1 MTTATPATKSSTLA
15 DLLPVA
21 AAEHPSSDVF
31 MFKTDLGT
39 WQTVTFSDALE
50 RVSNLAL
57 GLMDWGV
64 QRGDRVAI
72 LGSTRAEWTICD
84 LAAMSAGATVVPIYQ
99 TNSPAECKYVLEHS
113 GSRVVIVENEDQLA
127 KIREIRDSLPELELV
142 VMMLGTADDVTS
154 MEEL

>member
-1 MTTATPATKSSTLA
+1 VTKGDPLTTATPATKSNTLA
-15 DLLPVA
+15 DLLPKA

-31 MFKTDLGT
+31 MFKTDAGT
-39 WQTVTFSDALE
+39 WKTMTFAEAHD

-64 QRGDRVAI
+64 VRGDRVAI

-99 TNSPAECKYVLEHS
+99 TNSPAECQYVLEHS
-113 GSRVVIVENEDQLA
+113 GSRVVMVENEDQLDDTGEVEDR
-127 KIREIRDSLPELELV
+127 IRPRH
-142 VMMLGTADDVTS
+142 
-154 MEEL
+154 